1 MALPGPRGDAQARC
15 QDVFGIA
22 ARDACL
28 RGDST
33 AGKPAFARGKRNA
46 DLQASRGDADAGPD
60 LPGADATAD
69 AGQPDLAFWT
79 AGTLDFGFAN
89 TSAQRSGFRFTTGG
103 ITAGADYRVS
113 DRLSVGAGFGYGRDS
128 TDIGNAG
135 TKSTGDSYSVAL
147 YGSYRPLPTL
157 FVDGVAGFG
166 TLSFDSRR
174 WVSDANDYAMG
185 SRNGHQVFASV
196 SAGYEHRDSVWLFS
210 PYGRLSVSESTLD
223 PFSETSAGLN
233 ALTYFQQTVTTVSGT
248 LGLRTEYTQKTRWGT
263 FLPYARVEYQHD
275 FNGQSNAGLAYADLA
290 SAGPAYYVMGSPYGR
305 DRMQVGLG
313 TKFRTG
319 PLTFGLDYSVMVGM
333 GGLQQ
338 GVRLTFAAPF

>member
-1 MALPGPRGDAQARC
+1 M
-15 QDVFGIA
+15 
-22 ARDACL
+22 
-28 RGDST
+28 
-33 AGKPAFARGKRNA
+33 
-46 DLQASRGDADAGPD
+46 
-60 LPGADATAD
+60 PGADATAD